1 MSTEG
6 TDIKETEGSASD
18 VSEKDLERAVK
29 KGLSAPFSRVL
40 LRLLLSVLVISSITV
55 FVTGLMKYDE
65 LQREKEVLRKE
76 KEALELEIE
85 ELQYLLDCPVDYDYI
100 IRVAREKLGL
110 HLPDEIIYY
119 TDQNK

>member
-1 MSTEG
+1 M
-6 TDIKETEGSASD
+6 
-18 VSEKDLERAVK
+18 SEKNLERAVK
-29 KGLSAPFSRVL
+29 KGLSSPFSRVL
-40 LRLLLSVLVISSITV
+40 LRLLLSVLVIASITV

-65 LQREKEVLRKE
+65 LQREKETLEKE

>member
-1 MSTEG
+1 
-6 TDIKETEGSASD
+6 
-18 VSEKDLERAVK
+18 
-29 KGLSAPFSRVL
+29 
-40 LRLLLSVLVISSITV
+40 LLSVLLISAVGI

-65 LQREKEVLRKE
+65 LQREKETLEKQ

-85 ELQYLLDCPVDYDYI
+85 ELQYLIDCPVDYDYI

>member
-1 MSTEG
+1 MSTER

-18 VSEKDLERAVK
+18 ISEKDLERAVK
-29 KGLSAPFSRVL
+29 KGLSAPFPKVL
-40 LRLLLSVLVISSITV
+40 LRLLLLVLIISSLGL

-65 LQREKEVLRKE
+65 LQREKEALQRE

-85 ELQYLLDCPVDYDYI
+85 ELQYLIDCPVDYDYI

-110 HLPDEIIYY
+110 HMPDEIIYY
-119 TDQNK
+119 TDYNK